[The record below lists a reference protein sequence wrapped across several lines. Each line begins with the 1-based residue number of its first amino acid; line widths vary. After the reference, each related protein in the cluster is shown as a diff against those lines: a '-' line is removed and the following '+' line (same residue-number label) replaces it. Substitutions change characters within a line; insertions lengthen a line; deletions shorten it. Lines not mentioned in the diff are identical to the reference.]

1 MTELMLGG
9 AYRLTLAK
17 RGSSAGY
24 AAGSQ
29 GTALANGSTSHSWSL
44 DGCRL
49 NEMNRASPGTQTWQA
64 GDKDVGYR
72 TYGRRRINSMKL
84 TSDLLDRDLAVA
96 IVNTAVDA
104 TSNSRY
110 PQYSLDTA
118 IINAPDMVAILTQE
132 AMLRGATQTKYLHW
146 LFPFVKGDVSF
157 TNPTFQQKVSIE
169 FNFDIPADVGRN
181 IFGQLFPT
189 AMALPDDGLLGHYFM
204 ESDYPIALTAFR
216 GDGNEDTFTTQYL
229 PVSNEVTSGAAYN
242 WSFVNGQNTQPTSVS
257 TTTGDV
263 VYTAPPAAGAWGVIL
278 YGTRYRL
285 PAA

>member
-9 AYRLTLAK
+9 SYRLTLAK
-17 RGSSAGY
+17 RGSSDGY

-29 GTALANGSTSHSWSL
+29 GTALANGSTSHSWSI

-49 NEMNRASPGTQTWQA
+49 NEMNKSQPGTQTWQA

-72 TYGRRRINSMKL
+72 TYGRQRVNSMKL
-84 TSDLLDRDLAVA
+84 TGDLLDRDIAVA
-96 IVNTAVDA
+96 IAGTLVDA

-118 IINAPDMVAILTQE
+118 RFNAPDMIAILSQE
-132 AMLRGATQTKYLHW
+132 AMVRGAVQTKYFHW
-146 LFPFVKGDVSF
+146 IFPFVRGDVAI
-157 TNPTFQQKVSIE
+157 TNPTFQQKGSIE

-181 IFGQLFPT
+181 IFGQLFPA
-189 AMALPDDGLLGHYFM
+189 AMGLPDDGLLGHHYM
-204 ESDYPIALTAFR
+204 ESDYPIAITSFR
-216 GDGNEDTFTTQYL
+216 GDGVEDTITTQYL
-229 PVSNEVTSGAAYN
+229 PASSEVTAGAAYN
-242 WSFVNGQNTQPTSVS
+242 WSFTNGTNTQPTSVS

-263 VYTAPPAAGAWGVIL
+263 VYAAAHAAAAWVVFL

-285 PAA
+285 AA

>member
-1 MTELMLGG
+1 MSELMLGG
-9 AYRLTLAK
+9 SYRLTLAK

-29 GTALANGSTSHSWSL
+29 GSALTNGSTSHSWSM

-49 NEMNRASPGTQTWQA
+49 NEINRSQPGTQTWQA
-64 GDKDVGYR
+64 GDKEVGYR

-84 TSDLLDRDLAVA
+84 TSDLIDRDLAVA
-96 IVNTAVDA
+96 IVGTDVDD

-118 IINAPDMVAILTQE
+118 VVNAPDMIAILTQE
-132 AMLRGATQTKYLHW
+132 AMVRNAVQTKFLHW
-146 LFPFVKGDVSF
+146 MFPFVKGDVSI
-157 TNPTFQQKVSIE
+157 TNPTYQQKVSIE

-204 ESDYPIALTAFR
+204 ESDYPIAITSFR
-216 GDGNEDTFTTQYL
+216 GDGTEDTFTTQYL
-229 PVSNEVTSGAAYN
+229 PASSEVTSGAAYN
-242 WSFVNGQNTQPTSVS
+242 WGFVNGTNTQPASVS

-263 VYTAPPAAGAWGVIL
+263 VYTSAPAAAAWVVFL

-285 PAA
+285 AA